1 MRVEIVGKN
10 GFVPSQVN
18 KEFVEK
24 KLERVQDY
32 FQEQENLRARVV
44 CKVYPNYH
52 KVEITIPT
60 KNVLLRAESKGEDIY
75 SAVDLALD
83 KLERQVRK
91 FKTRVKEKDN
101 KSGINEIFAKNMFDA
116 ENLDKEIKASKLVRN
131 KEVEL
136 EPMTLDEAME
146 QLELTGHDFFIYQD
160 KGTHKVNVIYVRDD
174 GDYAVIETK

>member
-10 GFVPSQVN
+10 GFSPSQVN

-24 KLERVQDY
+24 KLERVQNY
-32 FQEQENLRARVV
+32 FQEQENLRTRVV
-44 CKVYPNYH
+44 CKVYPTYH

-60 KNVLLRAESKGEDIY
+60 KNVTLRAESKGEDIY
-75 SAVDLALD
+75 SAVDLSLD

-91 FKTRVKEKDN
+91 YKTRVKEKDN
-101 KSGINEIFAKNMFDA
+101 KSGLNEVFAKGLFDA
-116 ENLDKEIKASKLVRN
+116 QSLEKEMQASKLVRN

-136 EPMTLDEAME
+136 EPLTLDEAME
-146 QLELTGHDFFIYQD
+146 QLELTGHDFFIYID